1 MLAAR
6 LKLPLMMAS
15 LAAIGGAWAQTDDL
29 KPFPAPAA
37 GMQRFVIRLP
47 AVPQPNDHKVE
58 VMVGKTLQ
66 VDCNRQMF
74 SAKVTQKVAQGW
86 GFPYYVVGQLK
97 GPASTMM
104 ACPPDAPKHEE
115 FVRAKLRGWNC
126 CATTRSCRSSSMHP
140 KASRSASACGA
151 LREPPSLPN
160 RNEARAVFGAPARGA
175 TSTV

>member
-1 MLAAR
+1 MLATR
-6 LKLPLMMAS
+6 LKLPLTVAS

-104 ACPPDAPKHEE
+104 ACPPDAPKREE
-115 FVRAKLRGWNC
+115 FVRANAGLDLLRYNPKLPIVVYAPEGVEVRFRVW
-126 CATTRSCRSSSMHP
+126 
-140 KASRSASACGA
+140 SAAGA
-151 LREPPSLPN
+151 AEPAKQ
-160 RNEARAVFGAPARGA
+160 E
-175 TSTV
+175 